1 MIYIYNGIYIYTFNY
16 IYNDTRYYW
25 ISCIYVEA
33 APNLRSDQELEN
45 HRRTIPPIHIK
56 TQIHRYPSPRND
68 PYLFWSDRSKVGKA
82 KRSQAKFWIE
92 IQKIR

>member
-1 MIYIYNGIYIYTFNY
+1 MGYIYTFNY

-68 PYLFWSDRSKVGKA
+68 PYLFWSDSDADTERQRLFRYRDGGRDRDKS
-82 KRSQAKFWIE
+82 RNI
-92 IQKIR
+92 